1 MKKERKKKEG
11 EKKKK
16 CGGVRG
22 GGGGGGC
29 MAGTKRSKIVRAEE
43 EDIFIVGNTQ
53 TEVKYTCFVGNGV
66 TS

>member
-1 MKKERKKKEG
+1 MP
-11 EKKKK
+11 
-16 CGGVRG
+16 
-22 GGGGGGC
+22 
-29 MAGTKRSKIVRAEE
+29 GTKRSKIVRAEE